1 MTKLKLT
8 VESLQVESFEA
19 IEAREGNK
27 GTVRG
32 FDSLDDTL
40 CDILTC
46 AGGCDSV
53 DRAADTT

>member
-19 IEAREGNK
+19 TEVQEGGK

-32 FDSLDDTL
+32 FDSDDTL

-46 AGGCDSV
+46 AGGCDSGAC
-53 DRAADTT
+53 DAG

>member
-19 IEAREGNK
+19 TEVREGSK

-32 FDSLDDTL
+32 FDSDDTL

-46 AGGCDSV
+46 GGGCDSV
-53 DRAADTT
+53 DRAGDTT